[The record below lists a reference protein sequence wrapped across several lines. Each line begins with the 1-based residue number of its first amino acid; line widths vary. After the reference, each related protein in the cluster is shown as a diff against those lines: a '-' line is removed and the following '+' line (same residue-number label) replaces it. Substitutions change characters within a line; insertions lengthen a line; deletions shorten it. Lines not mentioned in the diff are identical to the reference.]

1 MTNEGIQKT
10 TTEIITKQNAVL
22 KNLKKLTKSNN
33 HLYEII
39 PEHLPRYFF
48 MDIDIKKEELTEEE
62 KSYLEKNDI
71 IEKLKEAMSA
81 VFEVNISDVVVLYTT
96 GQTNN
101 CMYFNFQLSVRN
113 FLLPGS
119 PPPPPSQQPS
129 RCHKGFTSAGDGEW
143 PATRNRTD
151 QRRLSFSQ

>member
-1 MTNEGIQKT
+1 MEPLKTNIQRMNWIRKSKQSIEDVERT
-10 TTEIITKQNAVL
+10 VKLWRHTEDYQQNAVL
-22 KNLKKLTKSNN
+22 KNLKELKTLTKSNN

-81 VFEVNISDVVVLYTT
+81 VFEVDISDVVVLQSKSPSTEK
-96 GQTNN
+96 
-101 CMYFNFQLSVRN
+101 LSI
-113 FLLPGS
+113 
-119 PPPPPSQQPS
+119 
-129 RCHKGFTSAGDGEW
+129 HT
-143 PATRNRTD
+143 
-151 QRRLSFSQ
+151 